1 MSAQLQV
8 QLDDN
13 AQWSAMAGTT
23 GTGATAGT
31 VTVAAPIGWRKL
43 YAIRVQYPAAAL
55 GPGLTGFIEV
65 QYLQNSVERLPSNTD
80 PIRVPVTDD
89 TEVFVYAPPNAA
101 LNLQFFVLDL
111 RYQGALLDNKAVRV
125 SVLHTLERC

>member
-1 MSAQLQV
+1 
-8 QLDDN
+8 
-13 AQWSAMAGTT
+13 MAGTV
-23 GTGATAGT
+23 GTGAAVGT
-31 VTVAAPIGWRKL
+31 MTVAAPIGWRKL
-43 YAIRVQYPAAAL
+43 YAIRVQVPSVTG
-55 GPGLTGFIEV
+55 GPGLTGFVEV

-80 PIRVPVTDD
+80 PIRVPITDD

-111 RYQGALLDNKAVRV
+111 RYKGVVVDGLGCRV